1 VCDAACFAPL
11 ALDSI
16 HHWPLFT
23 EEEEMIATTDT
34 KLGGTK
40 LPESQEIATKLSE
53 SQQLAAKLPKLN
65 MPLPGPNAKRVVELD
80 TKYVSPSYTRDYP
93 LVAKRGQGAM
103 IEDVD
108 GNVFLDF
115 AAGIAVCAT
124 GHCHPE
130 VVAAIQKQAAE
141 LIHLSGTD
149 FYYEGM
155 PLLAEKLSSISPGK
169 ESKLVY
175 FGNSG
180 AEAIEAAIKL
190 VKYHTKRDKLIAFHG
205 AFHGRTMGAL
215 SLTASRAIQR
225 RGFGTLLSGVFHM
238 PYPDTYRGTYGVRPE
253 CAAAD
258 CLSYLENELFRRR
271 VDPEEVAGIFIEPIQ
286 GEGGYILAPAEFLQ
300 GLQKI
305 CGKYGIML
313 VADEVQSGMGRTG
326 KWWAVDHAGVEPDI
340 ICTAKGIASGM
351 PLSAVIARESV
362 MDWKP
367 GAHASTFGG
376 NPVCIAASL
385 ATLHLLETK
394 YMANAKRVGEFI
406 LRRTADWT
414 QKFKNVGEVRGRG
427 LMIGIELVKDQKTK
441 EKAQEMRNRIIQA
454 AYHKGL
460 LILGSGDTTV
470 RFCPPLLIDEEQ
482 AEFAVKTLEECFRE
496 EEAK

>member
-1 VCDAACFAPL
+1 
-11 ALDSI
+11 
-16 HHWPLFT
+16 
-23 EEEEMIATTDT
+23 MIATTE
-34 KLGGTK
+34 TK
-40 LPESQEIATKLSE
+40 LPRLLMS
-53 SQQLAAKLPKLN
+53 
-65 MPLPGPNAKRVVELD
+65 LPGPNAKRVVEQD
-80 TKYVSPSYTRDYP
+80 AKYVSPSYTRDYP
-93 LVAKRGQGAM
+93 LVAKRGHGAM
-103 IEDVD
+103 VEDVD
-108 GNVFLDF
+108 GNTFLDF

-141 LIHLSGTD
+141 LIHMSGTD
-149 FYYEGM
+149 FYYEHL
-155 PLLAEKLSSISPGK
+155 PQFAAKLGAISPGAEAK
-169 ESKLVY
+169 RVY

-215 SLTASRAIQR
+215 SLTASRAVQR
-225 RGFGTLLSGVFHM
+225 KGFGTLLSGVFHM
-238 PYPDTYRGTYGVRPE
+238 PYPETYRGTYGVRPE
-253 CAAAD
+253 HATED

-305 CGKYGIML
+305 CRKYGILL

-351 PLSAVIARESV
+351 PLSAVIARASV
-362 MDWKP
+362 MNWKP

-376 NPVCIAASL
+376 NPVCIAAAL
-385 ATLHLLETK
+385 ATVRLLEDK

-406 LRRTADWT
+406 LRETADWT
-414 QKFKNVGEVRGRG
+414 ARFKNVGEVRGRG
-427 LMIGIELVKDQKTK
+427 LMIGIEFVRDQKTK
-441 EKAQEMRNRIIQA
+441 EKAPDLRNRLIQLA
-454 AYHKGL
+454 FHKGL
-460 LILGSGDTTV
+460 LVLGSGDTTL
-470 RFCPPLLIDEEQ
+470 RFCPPLVVDEEQ
-482 AEFAVKTLEECFRE
+482 ADFAVRTLEECIRE
-496 EEAK
+496 AEKSF

>member
-1 VCDAACFAPL
+1 V
-11 ALDSI
+11 
-16 HHWPLFT
+16 
-23 EEEEMIATTDT
+23 EEEMPTTLEVKT
-34 KLGGTK
+34 PRLVT
-40 LPESQEIATKLSE
+40 A
-53 SQQLAAKLPKLN
+53 
-65 MPLPGPNAKRVVELD
+65 LPGPNAKRVVEQD
-80 TKYVSPSYTRDYP
+80 IKYVSPSYTRDYP
-93 LVAKRGQGAM
+93 LVAKRGHGAM

-108 GNVFLDF
+108 GNTFLDF

-141 LIHLSGTD
+141 LIHMSGTD

-155 PLLAEKLSSISPGK
+155 PQLAAKLSSIAPGSEPK
-169 ESKLVY
+169 RVY

-215 SLTASRAIQR
+215 SLTASRAVQR
-225 RGFGTLLSGVFHM
+225 KGFGTLLSGVFHM
-238 PYPDTYRGTYGVRPE
+238 PYPDTYRGTYGV
-253 CAAAD
+253 CAQTASAD

-271 VDPEEVAGIFIEPIQ
+271 VDPDEVAGIFIEPIQ
-286 GEGGYILAPAEFLQ
+286 GEGGYILAPPEFLQ
-300 GLQKI
+300 GLQRI
-305 CGKYGIML
+305 CRKYGIML

-351 PLSAVIARESV
+351 PLSAVIARASV

-385 ATLHLLETK
+385 ATLRLLEEQ
-394 YMANAKRVGEFI
+394 YMDNARRMGEYI
-406 LRRTADWT
+406 LGRTANWT
-414 QKFKNVGEVRGRG
+414 ERFKNVGEVRGKG
-427 LMIGIELVKDQKTK
+427 LMIGIEFVGDQKTK
-441 EKAQEMRNRIIQA
+441 EKAPELRNHLIQA
-454 AYHKGL
+454 AFRKGL
-460 LILGSGDTTV
+460 LVLGSGDTTL
-470 RFCPPLLIDEEQ
+470 RFCPPLVIDEEQ
-482 AEFAVKTLEECFRE
+482 ADFAVDTLEECIRE
-496 EEAK
+496 AEGKF